1 MVPICLAIWNNV
13 LNHTLRPKNI
23 YYCFAMNWAN
33 HAYTT
38 MSFKEF
44 LSLLVVGDD
53 LLPVPAGRLL
63 LKAAANHPG
72 LFLQSPHPP
81 CTLQCLD
88 LPHDPLNFEVPC
100 SFRPCLTN
108 KLKQHS
114 NNRFV
119 VTCSFCFLF
128 ASV

>member
-23 YYCFAMNWAN
+23 YYCFAMIWAN

-53 LLPVPAGRLL
+53 LLPVPPRGRHF
-63 LKAAANHPG
+63 LKVGANHLG
-72 LFLQSPHPP
+72 LVLQSPHVPS
-81 CTLQCLD
+81 TFQALD
-88 LPHDPLNFEVPC
+88 LPHDPLNVEVPC

-108 KLKQHS
+108 KLKQH
-114 NNRFV
+114 
-119 VTCSFCFLF
+119 
-128 ASV
+128 